1 MGWARR
7 RSVDRIGIRPAA
19 PDDLTVS
26 LLNEDNM
33 TIEQRMVGS
42 VAVLDLNGRLVLG
55 EGDRLLKDKIN
66 SLVFQQQ
73 KQIVLNLAGVSY
85 MDSAGLGELVA
96 AHAAVSKSGGKIKV
110 INLTKRVSD
119 LLSITKVLTIFDVYD
134 SEADALKSLSTV

>member
-1 MGWARR
+1 
-7 RSVDRIGIRPAA
+7 
-19 PDDLTVS
+19 
-26 LLNEDNM
+26 M

-66 SLVFQQQ
+66 SMVFEGQ
-73 KQIVLNLAGVSY
+73 KQIVLNLGGVSY

-96 AHAAVSKSGGKIKV
+96 AHAAVSKAGGKIKV

-119 LLSITKVLTIFDVYD
+119 LLSITKVLTIFDVYE
-134 SEADALKSLSTV
+134 SEADALKSLSPV

>member
-1 MGWARR
+1 
-7 RSVDRIGIRPAA
+7 
-19 PDDLTVS
+19 
-26 LLNEDNM
+26 M

-55 EGDRLLKDKIN
+55 EGDRLLKDKVN
-66 SLVFQQQ
+66 SLIFQEQ
-73 KQIVLNLAGVSY
+73 KQIVLNLGGVSY

-96 AHAAVSKSGGKIKV
+96 AHAAVSKAGGKIKV

-134 SEADALKSLSTV
+134 SEAEALKSLSPAV